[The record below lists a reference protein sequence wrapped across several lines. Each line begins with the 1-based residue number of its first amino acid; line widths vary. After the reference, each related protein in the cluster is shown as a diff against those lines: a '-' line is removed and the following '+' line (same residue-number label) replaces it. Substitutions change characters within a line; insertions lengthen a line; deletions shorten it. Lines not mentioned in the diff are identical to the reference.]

1 LQRRNFEERQAVM
14 NSSWL
19 SIVLIAGLLAAGN
32 AFAQAPL
39 PRQHAVGSVSYV
51 TGGIG
56 SEEAQAMRDAS
67 ADYPLTLELAAASG
81 GPRDEYISNADVR
94 ILDGQ
99 GSVVLDT
106 RTQGPFLLVRL
117 PAGTY
122 AVDVE
127 WSGVRRQKTIE
138 IGERRQ
144 HLLVEF
150 PGSAEVR

>member
-81 GPRDEYISNADVR
+81 GPRDEYISMPTY
-94 ILDGQ
+94 
-99 GSVVLDT
+99 GSSTARARSCWT
-106 RTQGPFLLVRL
+106 RGPRALSCWC
-117 PAGTY
+117 
-122 AVDVE
+122 DC
-127 WSGVRRQKTIE
+127 RREPT
-138 IGERRQ
+138 
-144 HLLVEF
+144 
-150 PGSAEVR
+150 P

>member
-1 LQRRNFEERQAVM
+1 
-14 NSSWL
+14 
-19 SIVLIAGLLAAGN
+19 
-32 AFAQAPL
+32 
-39 PRQHAVGSVSYV
+39 
-51 TGGIG
+51 
-56 SEEAQAMRDAS
+56 
-67 ADYPLTLELAAASG
+67 
-81 GPRDEYISNADVR
+81 
-94 ILDGQ
+94 
-99 GSVVLDT
+99 VLDT